1 MYNISIYIYM
11 LYISIYKARKQES
24 KKIDGFLNK
33 NHIILPVRFLIWI
46 CLLALTIAGCTNIIH
61 VVAFFGHLQSLCE
74 R

>member
-1 MYNISIYIYM
+1 M

-46 CLLALTIAGCTNIIH
+46 CFIGPYNCGMYKHYSRRSLLR
-61 VVAFFGHLQSLCE
+61 SLAE
-74 R
+74 PL